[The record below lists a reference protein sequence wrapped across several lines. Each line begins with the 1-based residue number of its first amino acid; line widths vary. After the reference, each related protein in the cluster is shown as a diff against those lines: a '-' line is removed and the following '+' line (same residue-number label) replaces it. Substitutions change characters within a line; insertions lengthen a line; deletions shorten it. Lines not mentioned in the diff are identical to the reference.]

1 MGGISNEGVIAISE
15 YLVKIFKDNITP
27 DKAIEALVG
36 ALIIV
41 HRTSS
46 IRADIEQTAEI
57 IRQLTIDMDKEIKSE
72 LVN

>member
-1 MGGISNEGVIAISE
+1 M
-15 YLVKIFKDNITP
+15 NITP

-41 HRTSS
+41 QRTSS

-57 IRQLTIDMDKEIKSE
+57 IRRLIIDMDKEIKSE